1 MSIRVDVHSAQGVA
15 RGVVARSGH
24 LRDVLEAGGDLRVER
39 ATWQPHGS
47 ATARQAGELVIAID
61 DILVA
66 IGDDDPTIPVHA
78 SWHQLE
84 LDVPP
89 YRLTGELPTLP
100 GYDPG
105 RALTR
110 PTGTFVT
117 LRDVEAGAV
126 AGIGGS
132 RPLAHVALVNRYAVE
147 RVSADLMLGFY
158 FPGAVLDDVGL
169 ASV

>member
-24 LRDVLEAGGDLRVER
+24 LRDVLEAGGDLRIER
-39 ATWQPHGS
+39 ATWQPFGS
-47 ATARQAGELVIAID
+47 DQARPAGELVIAID
-61 DILVA
+61 DILMA

-84 LDVPP
+84 LEVPP

-110 PTGTFVT
+110 PTGTFVV
-117 LRDVEAGAV
+117 LRDVEAGD
-126 AGIGGS
+126 IGGLPGT

-158 FPGAVLDDVGL
+158 FPGAALDEVG
-169 ASV
+169 AATA